1 MFYFI
6 CDTSAVSGV
15 LCDIITI
22 ELYLLDYFHIT
33 ETTVSTSSSIYT
45 QHFKESS
52 RELLDT
58 II

>member
-6 CDTSAVSGV
+6 CDTFAVSGV

-33 ETTVSTSSSIYT
+33 EMTVFSSIYT